1 MSITR
6 AQQLKQL
13 VPGLNALFGQNY
25 KAYPDEHTHFYAT
38 STSKRAWEEDVKL
51 AGFGLGEE
59 LEEGRAISYDDGA
72 KEVFTARY
80 VHAKVGMGFRITEEA
95 MEDNLYESIAARY
108 TKAMARSMQQ
118 TKQLRAMDLINR
130 GFTTFNGPDGVTLF
144 STAHPT
150 VSGLTN
156 ANRPV
161 TPVDFNETSLEAAI
175 IQIGDW
181 VDERGLKIMAQV
193 KHLVVPM
200 ALQFNAQRVLMS
212 DLRVATS
219 DNDPNAIRDMRAVPG
234 GFKVNHY
241 LTDTNAWYLLTD
253 VPDGL
258 RHFVRR
264 PYKTS
269 MDGDFDTGNVRY
281 KATERYSFGVSD
293 PLGIWGSPGST

>member
-1 MSITR
+1 MSISR
-6 AQQLKQL
+6 AQSLKQL
-13 VPGLNALFGQNY
+13 VPGLNALFGLTY
-25 KAYPDEHTHFYAT
+25 KAYSDEHAQFYDT
-38 STSKRAWEEDVKL
+38 STSKRAWEEDQKL

-72 KEVFTARY
+72 QEVYTARY

-95 MEDNLYESIAARY
+95 MEDNLYESLASRY

-156 ANRPV
+156 RNRPAV
-161 TPVDFNETSLEAAI
+161 PVDLNETSLEAAVI
-175 IQIGDW
+175 ELSRW
-181 VDERGLKIMAQV
+181 VDERGLKIIARAQR
-193 KHLVVPM
+193 LIVPPS
-200 ALQFNAQRVLMS
+200 LQFIASRILDTQMRPG
-212 DLRVATS
+212 TS
-219 DNDPNAIRDMRAVPG
+219 DNDTNALRQTRSIAQGYV
-234 GFKVNHY
+234 VNNY
-241 LTDTNAWYLLTD
+241 LTDDNAWFLKTD
-253 VPDGL
+253 IPDSM

-264 PYKTS
+264 PYKTT